1 MGKRRPPKPGTIT
14 AYKEYEK
21 KIAELQK
28 KYQVKTVIDYDLN
41 TSFKKAVEGLHYTQ
55 EQLIN
60 KAFTGTAYK
69 WNKEQLEKVKAWL
82 ENNGIYYGDDEGARI
97 IGGQIIREM
106 NTSQKALG
114 KYKFMYD
121 PTKVANWISV
131 EVFGSDP
138 EYVKSDSGADEE

>member
-1 MGKRRPPKPGTIT
+1 MKGRRPPKPETIT

-28 KYQVKTVIDYDLN
+28 KYHVKTVIEYDLK

-69 WNKEQLEKVKAWL
+69 WNPEQLEKVKAWL
-82 ENNGIYYGDDEGARI
+82 ANNGITGLDDEGVRI
-97 IGGQIIREM
+97 VGGQIIREM

-114 KYKFMYD
+114 KYKFMFD
-121 PTKVANWISV
+121 PTKVFNWVSV
-131 EVFGSDP
+131 EIFGSTP
-138 EYVKSDSGADEE
+138 EYIKSEDSTK

>member
-1 MGKRRPPKPGTIT
+1 MRGRRPPKPETIT

-28 KYQVKTVIDYDLN
+28 KYHVKPVIEYDLN
-41 TSFKKAVEGLHYTQ
+41 TTFKKAVEGLHYKQ
-55 EQLIN
+55 DQLIN

-69 WNKEQLEKVKAWL
+69 WNDKQLQKVKAWL
-82 ENNGIYYGDDEGARI
+82 ENNEIDYGHSDEGARI
-97 IGGQIIREM
+97 VGGQVIREM

-121 PTKVANWISV
+121 PTKVFNWVSV
-131 EVFGSDP
+131 EIFGSTP
-138 EYVKSDSGADEE
+138 EYIKSEDSTK

>member
-1 MGKRRPPKPGTIT
+1 MKGRRPPKPETIT

-28 KYQVKTVIDYDLN
+28 KYHVKPVMEYDLK

-55 EQLIN
+55 DQLIN

-69 WNKEQLEKVKAWL
+69 WDPDQLKKVKAWL

-97 IGGQIIREM
+97 IGGQIIREL

-121 PTKVANWISV
+121 PTKVFNWVSV
-131 EVFGSDP
+131 EIFGSTP
-138 EYVKSDSGADEE
+138 EYIKSEDSTK

>member
-1 MGKRRPPKPGTIT
+1 MKGRRPPKPETIT
-14 AYKEYEK
+14 AYKKYEK
-21 KIAELQK
+21 RIAELQK
-28 KYQVKTVIDYDLN
+28 KYNVKTVIKYDLN
-41 TSFKKAVEGLHYTQ
+41 TSFKKAVEGLHYTE

-69 WNKEQLEKVKAWL
+69 WNEEQLKKVKAWL

-97 IGGQIIREM
+97 VGGQIIREM

-121 PTKVANWISV
+121 PTKVFNWVSV
-131 EVFGSDP
+131 EIFGSTP
-138 EYVKSDSGADEE
+138 EYIKSEDSTE

>member
-1 MGKRRPPKPGTIT
+1 MPRKPPKPETIT
-14 AYKEYEK
+14 AYKEFQRR
-21 KIAELQK
+21 IAELQK
-28 KYQVKTVIDYDLN
+28 KYRVNTVIEYDLK

-82 ENNGIYYGDDEGARI
+82 ANNGITGLDDEGVRI
-97 IGGQIIREM
+97 VGGQIIREM

-121 PTKVANWISV
+121 PTKVFNWVSV
-131 EVFGSDP
+131 EIFGSTP
-138 EYVKSDSGADEE
+138 EYIKSEDSTK

>member
-1 MGKRRPPKPGTIT
+1 MKGRRPPKPETIT

-28 KYQVKTVIDYDLN
+28 KYRVKTVIEYDLN

-69 WNKEQLEKVKAWL
+69 WNEDQLKKVKAWL
-82 ENNGIYYGDDEGARI
+82 ERSGIYYGDDEGARI
-97 IGGQIIREM
+97 VGGQIIREM

-121 PTKVANWISV
+121 PTKVFNWVSV
-131 EVFGSDP
+131 EIFGSAP
-138 EYVKSDSGADEE
+138 EYIKSEDSTE

>member
-1 MGKRRPPKPGTIT
+1 MRGRRPPKPATIT

-28 KYQVKTVIDYDLN
+28 KYQVKTVIEYDLN

-69 WNKEQLEKVKAWL
+69 WNEEQLKKVKAWL
-82 ENNGIYYGDDEGARI
+82 ADNGIYYGDDEGARI
-97 IGGQIIREM
+97 VGGQIIREM

-121 PTKVANWISV
+121 PTKVFNWVSV
-131 EVFGSDP
+131 EIFGSTP
-138 EYVKSDSGADEE
+138 EYIKSEDSKE

>member
-1 MGKRRPPKPGTIT
+1 MGRRRPPKPATIT

-28 KYQVKTVIDYDLN
+28 KYHVKPVIEYDLN
-41 TSFKKAVEGLHYTQ
+41 TSFKKAVEGLHYTL
-55 EQLIN
+55 EQLTN
-60 KAFTGTAYK
+60 KALTGTAYK

-97 IGGQIIREM
+97 VGGQIIREM
-106 NTSQKALG
+106 NMSQKALG

-121 PTKVANWISV
+121 PTKVFNWVSV
-131 EVFGSDP
+131 EIFGSTP
-138 EYVKSDSGADEE
+138 EYIKSEDSTE

>member
-1 MGKRRPPKPGTIT
+1 MRRRPPKPETIT

-28 KYQVKTVIDYDLN
+28 KYHVKTVIEYELK

-69 WNKEQLEKVKAWL
+69 WNENQLKKVKAWL
-82 ENNGIYYGDDEGARI
+82 KDNGITGLDDEGVRI
-97 IGGQIIREM
+97 VGGQIIREM

-114 KYKFMYD
+114 KYKFMFD
-121 PTKVANWISV
+121 PTKVFNWVSV
-131 EVFGSDP
+131 EIFGSTP
-138 EYVKSDSGADEE
+138 EYIKSEDSTK

>member
-1 MGKRRPPKPGTIT
+1 MKGRRPPKPETIT

-28 KYQVKTVIDYDLN
+28 TYHVKPVMEYDLK
-41 TSFKKAVEGLHYTQ
+41 TSFKKAVAGLPYTHD
-55 EQLIN
+55 QLIN

-69 WNKEQLEKVKAWL
+69 WNENQLKKVKAWL
-82 ENNGIYYGDDEGARI
+82 EDNGIYYGDDEGARI
-97 IGGQIIREM
+97 VGGQIIREM

-121 PTKVANWISV
+121 PTKVFNWVSV
-131 EVFGSDP
+131 EIFGSTP
-138 EYVKSDSGADEE
+138 EYIKSEDSTK

>member
-1 MGKRRPPKPGTIT
+1 MGRRRPPKPGTIT

-28 KYQVKTVIDYDLN
+28 KYHVKTVIEYDLN

-69 WNKEQLEKVKAWL
+69 WNDDQLKKVKAWL
-82 ENNGIYYGDDEGARI
+82 ENNGRTDLDDEGVRI
-97 IGGQIIREM
+97 VGGQIIREM
-106 NTSQKALG
+106 NMSQKALG

-121 PTKVANWISV
+121 PTKVFNWVSV
-131 EVFGSDP
+131 EIFGSTP
-138 EYVKSDSGADEE
+138 EYIKSEDSTE

>member
-1 MGKRRPPKPGTIT
+1 MRGRRPPKPETIT

-28 KYQVKTVIDYDLN
+28 KYHVKPVIEYDLN
-41 TSFKKAVEGLHYTQ
+41 TTFKKAVEGLHYKQ
-55 EQLIN
+55 DQLIN

-82 ENNGIYYGDDEGARI
+82 ANNNIKYVDDEGARI
-97 IGGQIIREM
+97 VGGQIIREM
-106 NTSQKALG
+106 NMSQKALG

-121 PTKVANWISV
+121 PTKVFNWVSV
-131 EVFGSDP
+131 EIFGSAP
-138 EYVKSDSGADEE
+138 EYIKSDSGDDEE

>member
-1 MGKRRPPKPGTIT
+1 MRGRRPPKPATIT

-28 KYQVKTVIDYDLN
+28 KYSVNTVIEYDLK

-69 WNKEQLEKVKAWL
+69 WNEEQLKKVKAWL
-82 ENNGIYYGDDEGARI
+82 ADNGIYYGDDEGARI
-97 IGGQIIREM
+97 VGGQIIREM

-121 PTKVANWISV
+121 PTKVFNWVSV
-131 EVFGSDP
+131 EIFGSTP
-138 EYVKSDSGADEE
+138 EYIKSEDSKE

>member
-1 MGKRRPPKPGTIT
+1 MRGRRPPKPETIT
-14 AYKEYEK
+14 AYENYKK

-28 KYQVKTVIDYDLN
+28 KYRINTVIEYDLK

-69 WNKEQLEKVKAWL
+69 WNKDQLEKVKAWL
-82 ENNGIYYGDDEGARI
+82 ANNGITGLDDEGVRI
-97 IGGQIIREM
+97 VGGQIIREM

-121 PTKVANWISV
+121 PTKVFNWVSV
-131 EVFGSDP
+131 EIFGSTP
-138 EYVKSDSGADEE
+138 EYIKSEDSKK

>member
-1 MGKRRPPKPGTIT
+1 MRGRRPPKPGTIT
-14 AYKEYEK
+14 AYEEYKK

-28 KYQVKTVIDYDLN
+28 KYHVKPVMEYDLK
-41 TSFKKAVEGLHYTQ
+41 TSFKKAVEGLHYT
-55 EQLIN
+55 EDQLIN

-69 WNKEQLEKVKAWL
+69 WNEDQLKKVKAWL

-121 PTKVANWISV
+121 PTKVFNWVSV
-131 EVFGSDP
+131 EIFGSTP
-138 EYVKSDSGADEE
+138 EYIKSEDSTK

>member
-1 MGKRRPPKPGTIT
+1 MRGRRPPKPETIT

-28 KYQVKTVIDYDLN
+28 KYHIKTVIEYDLK

-69 WNKEQLEKVKAWL
+69 WKEEQLEKVKAWL
-82 ENNGIYYGDDEGARI
+82 EKNGIYYGDNEGARI
-97 IGGQIIREM
+97 VGGQIIREM
-106 NTSQKALG
+106 NISQKALG

-121 PTKVANWISV
+121 PTKVFNWVSV
-131 EVFGSDP
+131 EIFGSAP
-138 EYVKSDSGADEE
+138 EYIKSNSGDDEE